1 MVISETLGIVLFIG
15 IFGAIS
21 ALLKKSV
28 LYILNPTEFLMLT
41 FLFEF
46 LFMALF
52 LASSGD
58 INKHFKRIQKK
69 ITWKIVGS
77 VGLIALLITG
87 LSFGSV
93 LLTKRENISKI
104 DPILAIVGTLFTF
117 LGGIFVLGEEAKPKD
132 YVALILMMGGIG
144 IMTTN

>member
-1 MVISETLGIVLFIG
+1 MIVSETFGIVLLIG

-21 ALLKKSV
+21 SLLKKSA

-46 LFMALF
+46 LFMVLF
-52 LASSGD
+52 FAFSGD
-58 INKHFKRIQKK
+58 IGKHIKKIKNK

-77 VGLIALLITG
+77 VGLFALLITG

-93 LLTKRENISKI
+93 LLAKRENISKI
-104 DPILAIVGTLFTF
+104 DPMLAIVGTLFTF

-132 YVALILMMGGIG
+132 YVALILMMSSIG
-144 IMTTN
+144 IMAMN

>member
-1 MVISETLGIVLFIG
+1 MVLSETFGIVLFIG

-46 LFMALF
+46 LFMVIF
-52 LASSGD
+52 LAFSGD
-58 INKHFKRIQKK
+58 INKHFKKIKKK

-77 VGLIALLITG
+77 VGLFALLITG
-87 LSFGSV
+87 LSFGSI
-93 LLTKRENISKI
+93 LLVKRENISKI

-117 LGGIFVLGEEAKPKD
+117 LGGIFVLGERAKSKD
-132 YVALILMMGGIG
+132 YVALILMMLGIG
-144 IMTTN
+144 IMAMN

>member
-1 MVISETLGIVLFIG
+1 MVISDTLGIVLLVG
-15 IFGAIS
+15 IFGALSTI
-21 ALLKKSV
+21 LKKSV
-28 LYILNPTEFLMLT
+28 LYILNPIEFLMLT

-46 LFMALF
+46 LFMF
-52 LASSGD
+52 IFFIVSGD
-58 INKHFKRIQKK
+58 MRKNFKKIKTK

-77 VGLIALLITG
+77 VGVFALLITG

-117 LGGIFVLGEEAKPKD
+117 LGGIFVLGEKAETKD
-132 YVALILMMGGIG
+132 YIALILMMIGIG
-144 IMTTN
+144 IMAL

>member
-1 MVISETLGIVLFIG
+1 MIISETFGIVLLVG
-15 IFGAIS
+15 IFGALSTI
-21 ALLKKSV
+21 LKKSV
-28 LYILNPTEFLMLT
+28 LYVLNPIEFLMLT

-46 LFMALF
+46 LFMF
-52 LASSGD
+52 IFFIVSGD
-58 INKHFKRIQKK
+58 MRKNFKKIKTK

-77 VGLIALLITG
+77 VGVFALLITG

-117 LGGIFVLGEEAKPKD
+117 LGGIFVLGEKAETKD
-132 YVALILMMGGIG
+132 YIALILMMIGIG
-144 IMTTN
+144 IMTS